1 MARAKSYAS
10 YIEEIKLINEAK
22 EKIREAYM
30 SVANCVGISDNP
42 EYEEI
47 ADELLNLKSRIANI
61 GIELTL

>member
-1 MARAKSYAS
+1 MAVAKTYQQ
-10 YIEEIKLINEAK
+10 YLREIELINNAK
-22 EKIREAYM
+22 EKIRDAYM

-61 GIELTL
+61 GIELKL